1 MNKLM
6 TTALVAGG
14 LMLINSPEAA
24 AHKEVRNV
32 YEPPAYYQPVR
43 HADYRRSK
51 HMPRWLKR
59 DHSFR
64 KWYKHTRLSRDRR
77 LAWNQLFDIYRWES
91 RWGGNYYRSAN
102 YWVDYYELRYRDR
115 DYRDRDHR
123 DREYRKRDRK
133 HDRDRRRHKH

>member
-14 LMLINSPEAA
+14 LMLMNSPEAA

-32 YEPPAYYQPVR
+32 YEPPAHYHTSR
-43 HADYRRSK
+43 HADVRRSA

-64 KWYKHTRLSRDRR
+64 KWYTHTRLKRDRR
-77 LAWNQLFDIYRWES
+77 LAWNQLFDIYRWER
-91 RWGGNYYRSAN
+91 RWGRAYYRSDN
-102 YWVDYYELRYRDR
+102 YWIDYYQYRYRDH
-115 DYRDRDHR
+115 D
-123 DREYRKRDRK
+123 
-133 HDRDRRRHKH
+133 DRDRRDRRRRRH